1 MTFDQVNIVN
11 AYKIDRDF
19 KLTNSLFNAVKLT
32 ENADPDLSFYPGYG
46 IGFDAH
52 ETLSLSNGSG
62 FGKNVIIF
70 GVDNSSSVYAA
81 KKDILILGKNTTEM
95 DSMILQKQL
104 KLNTLFILA
113 NNKRNFYLNL
123 HYEESSSFLIFNG
136 VQIYQF

>member
-32 ENADPDLSFYPGYG
+32 ENAGPDLSFYPGYG
-46 IGFDAH
+46 IAFDAH

-104 KLNTLFILA
+104 KLNTLFILV
-113 NNKRNFYLNL
+113 NN
-123 HYEESSSFLIFNG
+123 
-136 VQIYQF
+136 